1 MVQDFAHQSPAVFD
15 AMRRIRR
22 GAPPQ
27 GLRLARFTRQRTW
40 LLTVLRAICRAP
52 AAIPPPITDRTAFEV
67 WLAGALAR
75 RGFADGV
82 PNDLLGSIGLAE
94 TARYDEYGALNAIAH
109 QLALAERLIRR
120 RGINNTGEQHAR
132 LLLTICAWYADDAG
146 LIDDAYEL
154 LDMPPG
160 EATSKRLNALARAT
174 GDALIAREVR
184 VDNPLLN
191 HPFHHLLR
199 HQDAQLF
206 VRLAWLVIEARSA
219 LGGRPDSMAMLRA
232 QGLHASAMQH
242 AISATIALLCADGVL
257 DDDERRLMEALIRMA
272 RLDAT
277 DIDMFEAELLEP
289 VPIAHLAAALSDPIE
304 QRGVM
309 RILLFAAN
317 INGDNVPAE
326 RAFLETLRLAFGIP
340 LEQYEQYEL
349 EALAACQQHAGLF
362 DRLSRR
368 GSIERLRR
376 RFRRRLDDLVR
387 DNAARIWGEVRE
399 TSELGQ
405 LLLKASTEQ
414 LTPAE
419 QEKVNTQL
427 IDLCKAVPALAL
439 FAVPGGSVLLPVLA
453 KHLPF
458 NILPSSY
465 LDEQRF
471 EADD

>member
-1 MVQDFAHQSPAVFD
+1 M
-15 AMRRIRR
+15 
-22 GAPPQ
+22 
-27 GLRLARFTRQRTW
+27 ARFTRQRTW
-40 LLTVLRAICRAP
+40 LLTVLRAICKAP
-52 AAIPPPITDRTAFEV
+52 IAIPPPVTDLIAFEV

-82 PNDLLGSIGLAE
+82 PNDLLGSIGLADS
-94 TARYDEYGALNAIAH
+94 ARYDEYGALNAIAH

-120 RGINNTGEQHAR
+120 RGLNDGGEQHAR
-132 LLLTICAWYADDAG
+132 LLLAICAWYADKPA

-160 EATSKRLNALARAT
+160 DATSKRFNALARAT
-174 GDALIAREVR
+174 GDALMEREVR

-206 VRLAWLVIEARSA
+206 VRLAWWVVEARTE
-219 LGGRPDSMAMLRA
+219 LGGRPETTTMQRA
-232 QGLHASAMQH
+232 QGLHASAMQN
-242 AISATIALLCADGVL
+242 AISATIALLCADGQL

-277 DIDMFEAELLEP
+277 DIDMFEAELRDP
-289 VPIAHLAAALSDPIE
+289 VPVDQLAGALSDRIE

-326 RAFLETLRLAFGIP
+326 RLFLETLRVAFGIT
-340 LEQYEQYEL
+340 EDQYDQYEL
-349 EALAACQQHAGLF
+349 EALAACQANAGLF
-362 DRLSRR
+362 SRLSRR
-368 GSIERLRR
+368 GTIERLRR

-414 LTPAE
+414 LSPAE

-439 FAVPGGSVLLPVLA
+439 FAVPGGSVLLPILA

-471 EADD
+471 DADD

>member
-1 MVQDFAHQSPAVFD
+1 M
-15 AMRRIRR
+15 
-22 GAPPQ
+22 
-27 GLRLARFTRQRTW
+27 ARFTRQRTW
-40 LLTVLRAICRAP
+40 LLTVLRAICKAP
-52 AAIPPPITDRTAFEV
+52 TAIPPPVTNLAAFEL

-75 RGFADGV
+75 RGFADGR

-94 TARYDEYGALNAIAH
+94 SARYDEYNALNAIAH
-109 QLALAERLIRR
+109 QIALAERLIRR
-120 RGINNTGEQHAR
+120 RGINDSGEQHAR
-132 LLLTICAWYADDAG
+132 LLLTVCAWYVDDDA

-154 LDMPPG
+154 LDMAPS

-174 GDALIAREVR
+174 GDVLIGREVR

-206 VRLAWLVIEARSA
+206 VRLGWQVVEARSA
-219 LGGRPDSMAMLRA
+219 LGGRPERTAMQRS

-257 DDDERRLMEALIRMA
+257 DDDERRLMDALIRMA

-277 DIDMFEAELLEP
+277 DIDMFEAELRDP
-289 VPIAHLAAALSDPIE
+289 VPVDKLAAALVDPIE

-309 RILLFAAN
+309 RVLLFAAN

-326 RAFLETLRLAFGIP
+326 RAFLETLRLAFGITAD
-340 LEQYEQYEL
+340 EYAQYEL
-349 EALAACQQHAGLF
+349 EALAACQQHINLF

-368 GSIERLRR
+368 GTLERLRR
-376 RFRRRLDDLVR
+376 RFRQHLDDLVR

-405 LLLKASTEQ
+405 LLLKASSEQ

-439 FAVPGGSVLLPVLA
+439 FAVPGGSVLLPILA
-453 KHLPF
+453 KYLPF

-471 EADD
+471 DPES